1 MAWTKQQFI
10 EAAFEEIGLASYT
23 FDLQPQQ
30 LESALRRL
38 DTMIASWNALG
49 IRIGYPIPVNPNQSS
64 LSQST
69 EVPDSANDAIILNL
83 AIRLAPSYGR
93 AVMAETKM
101 NAKQT
106 YDTLLSRAAI
116 PPEMQFPDTLPV
128 GAGNKPWNIDQPFVI
143 PPRDVVDAGPD
154 GILNYN

>member
-64 LSQST
+64 LSEST

-93 AVMAETKM
+93 TVMAETKM

-143 PPRDVVDAGPD
+143 PARDVVDAGPD